1 VGTTG
6 PEFLLRSKAL
16 IFLKS
21 FSVETMQTLGLFWYL
36 RSCAGGAGDTFGR
49 RKRRG
54 EGGKIINMMLSENLS
69 GRLK

>member
-1 VGTTG
+1 
-6 PEFLLRSKAL
+6 
-16 IFLKS
+16 
-21 FSVETMQTLGLFWYL
+21 MQTLGLFWYL